1 MCTTEGFQELGR
13 GGPRPRRGDRG
24 ASWDA
29 RWGGGSRAP
38 VASVPVAI
46 SGDTGRVVLVLVQV
60 SGQMRCRAVGA
71 GEECVGLPVTPAG
84 GRP

>member
-13 GGPRPRRGDRG
+13 GGPRPRRGDHG
-24 ASWDA
+24 ALWDA

-60 SGQMRCRAVGA
+60 SGQMRCRAVGS
-71 GEECVGLPVTPAG
+71 GEECMGLPVMPAG
-84 GRP
+84 ERP